1 MKTDPILSPLPRAT
15 PEEAGVPSQ
24 AVTSFIDAL
33 ARTGQEIHS
42 FMLLRHGRV
51 AAEAWWKPYEPV
63 LPHQLFSLSKSF
75 TSLAVGFAAAEG
87 RLSVDDPVLKFLSE
101 AAPKRPSANLSAM
114 KVRHLLTMTTGHT
127 KDSLERIMR
136 PGTRDWAKSILAL
149 PVETEP
155 GSLFVYNSGA
165 SYLLSVIVQKA
176 TGQRLLDWLT
186 PRLFAPLGIVGATW
200 ERCPRGYDTGGWGLS
215 LRTEDIAKFGQLLL
229 AKGRWDGR
237 QVVAESWIDEA
248 TRAQVANEHT
258 SELQDWKQGYGYQFW
273 RGRHGSYRAD
283 GAFGQLCLVMPE
295 QDAVLAMTA
304 GARAMQPVLEA
315 AWSTLLPAMA
325 AGEPKLVKRHQADL
339 RRALR
344 GLRLDPPG
352 FHDDPPAAQHLDGTA
367 WRLEQ
372 NEQGLRAVSFS
383 FHAGRLVL
391 TIQSRRKTVIRCG
404 PGKWVS
410 GRMRRERMVSPV
422 PIRAA
427 YTWTGAGALEATVRS
442 ITTPFRE
449 TWAFR
454 LSGGVLEMSLRV
466 NCAFGPVD
474 TPPIRG
480 TRA

>member
-1 MKTDPILSPLPRAT
+1 
-15 PEEAGVPSQ
+15 
-24 AVTSFIDAL
+24 
-33 ARTGQEIHS
+33 
-42 FMLLRHGRV
+42 
-51 AAEAWWKPYEPV
+51 
-63 LPHQLFSLSKSF
+63 
-75 TSLAVGFAAAEG
+75 
-87 RLSVDDPVLKFLSE
+87 
-101 AAPKRPSANLSAM
+101 AM
-114 KVRHLLTMTTGHT
+114 KLRHLLTMTTGHT

-136 PGTRDWAKSILAL
+136 PGTRDWAKSILSL
-149 PVETEP
+149 PVEAGP

-165 SYLLSVIVQKA
+165 SYLLSVIVQKV

-229 AKGRWDGR
+229 ARGRWEGR

-248 TRAQVANEHT
+248 TRAQVANEGS
-258 SELQDWKQGYGYQFW
+258 SELPDWKQGYGYQFW
-273 RGRHGSYRAD
+273 RSRHGGYRGD
-283 GAFGQLCLVMPE
+283 GAFGQYCVVMPE

-304 GARAMQPVLEA
+304 GARTMQPVLDA
-315 AWSTLLPAMA
+315 VWATLLPAMGA
-325 AGEPKLVKRHQADL
+325 AEPKVVKKHQADL

-352 FHDDPPAAQHLDGTA
+352 FRDDPPAAQHLDGTA

-391 TIQSRRKTVIRCG
+391 TLQSRRKTVIRCG
-404 PGKWVS
+404 TGRWVS
-410 GRMRRERMVSPV
+410 GRMRRERTMSPV

-454 LSGGVLEMSLRV
+454 LTGGVLEMSLRA
-466 NCAFGPVD
+466 NCSFGPVD
-474 TPPIRG
+474 SPPIRG